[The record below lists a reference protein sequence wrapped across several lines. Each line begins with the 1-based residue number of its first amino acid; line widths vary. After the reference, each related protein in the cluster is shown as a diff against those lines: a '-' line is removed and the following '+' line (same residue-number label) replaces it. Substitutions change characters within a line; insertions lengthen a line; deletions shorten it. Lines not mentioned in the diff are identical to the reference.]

1 MNKPEKPFVI
11 ENGQRVFNFIKTLKY
26 IQYLGQ
32 KQYGPN
38 FKIHRQDVLT
48 LHRLIIYTI
57 YEEKQCE
64 KYNIDLNKGILLIG
78 PVGSGK
84 TSIMNILRQF
94 LFRGDYYIIKSARDI
109 AFEYQKDGVE
119 TIQKYG
125 KQHNTL
131 CIDDLGVEN
140 NSKFYGNECNTIAE
154 ILLQRYELLTNF
166 NVKTHAT
173 TNLNADELEELYGN
187 RVRSRLRSMFNL
199 ISFPKDTMDKRM

>member
-1 MNKPEKPFVI
+1 MEKPYTI
-11 ENGQRVFNFIKTLKY
+11 ENGQRVFNFIKTLNY
-26 IQYLGQ
+26 IEYLGQ
-32 KQYGPN
+32 KQYGPS
-38 FKIHRQDVLT
+38 FRIHREDVEIL
-48 LHRLIIYTI
+48 RKLILYTI
-57 YEEKQCE
+57 HEIDQC
-64 KYNIDLNKGILLIG
+64 KKHNIDLNKGILLIG

-94 LFRGDYYIIKSARDI
+94 LFREEYYLIKSARDI

-119 TIQKYG
+119 IIQKYG

-166 NVKTHAT
+166 NIKTHTT

-199 ISFPKDTMDKRM
+199 ISFPASTSDKRK

>member
-1 MNKPEKPFVI
+1 MEKPFVI
-11 ENGQRVFNFIKTLKY
+11 KNGQRVFNFRKTLNY

-38 FKIHRQDVLT
+38 FKIYSEDILVL
-48 LHRLIIYTI
+48 RKLILYTI
-57 YEEKQCE
+57 HEVDQC
-64 KYNIDLNKGILLIG
+64 KNHNIDLNKGILLIG

-84 TSIMNILRQF
+84 TSLMNILRIF
-94 LFRGDYYIIKSARDI
+94 LFRDEYYQIKSARDI

-119 TIQKYG
+119 IIQKYG
-125 KQHNTL
+125 KKHNAL

-166 NVKTHAT
+166 NIKTHTT

-199 ISFPKDTMDKRM
+199 ISFPATTSDKRK

>member
-1 MNKPEKPFVI
+1 MEKPYTI
-11 ENGQRVFNFIKTLKY
+11 ENGQRVFNFMKTLKY

-38 FKIHRQDVLT
+38 FKIHREDILI
-48 LHRLIIYTI
+48 LRKLIIYTI
-57 YEEKQCE
+57 HEEDKCKE
-64 KYNIDLNKGILLIG
+64 DNIDLNKGILLIG

-94 LFRGDYYIIKSARDI
+94 LFREQYYLIKSARDI
-109 AFEYQKDGVE
+109 AFEYQKDGVDI
-119 TIQKYG
+119 IQKYG
-125 KQHNTL
+125 KQHNAY

-154 ILLQRYELLTNF
+154 ILLQRYDLLTNYGI
-166 NVKTHAT
+166 KTHAT

-199 ISFPKDTMDKRM
+199 ISFPKSTLDKRK

>member
-1 MNKPEKPFVI
+1 MEKPFI
-11 ENGQRVFNFIKTLKY
+11 IKNGQSVFNFMKTLKY

-38 FKIHRQDVLT
+38 FKIHREDILI
-48 LHRLIIYTI
+48 LRKLIIYTI
-57 YEEKQCE
+57 HEEDQCKE
-64 KYNIDLNKGILLIG
+64 HNIDLNKGILLIG

-94 LFRGDYYIIKSARDI
+94 LFREEYYLIKSARDI
-109 AFEYQKDGVE
+109 AFEYQKDGVDI
-119 TIQKYG
+119 IQKYG
-125 KQHNTL
+125 KQHKAY

-140 NSKFYGNECNTIAE
+140 NSKFFGNECNTIAE
-154 ILLQRYELLTNF
+154 ILLQRYDLLTNYG
-166 NVKTHAT
+166 VKTHAT

-199 ISFPKDTMDKRM
+199 ISFPASSKDKRK

>member
-1 MNKPEKPFVI
+1 MEKPFVI
-11 ENGQRVFNFIKTLKY
+11 ENGQRVFNFLKTLKY

-32 KQYGPN
+32 KQYGPD
-38 FKIHRQDVLT
+38 FKIYREDI
-48 LHRLIIYTI
+48 LILRKLILYTI
-57 YEEKQCE
+57 HEVDQC
-64 KYNIDLNKGILLIG
+64 KKHNIDLSKGILLIG

-94 LFRGDYYIIKSARDI
+94 LFREDYYIIKSARDI

-166 NVKTHAT
+166 KIKTHAT

-199 ISFPKDTMDKRM
+199 ISFPSSTKDKRK